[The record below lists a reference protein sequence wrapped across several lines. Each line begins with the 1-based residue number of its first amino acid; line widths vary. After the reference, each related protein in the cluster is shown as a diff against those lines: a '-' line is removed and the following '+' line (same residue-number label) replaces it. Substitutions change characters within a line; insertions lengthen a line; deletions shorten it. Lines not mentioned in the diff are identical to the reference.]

1 MDFPFFQS
9 VAFFFKETLSFFSGK
24 FDSILA
30 FFLFL
35 MGYKLFKIAIDK
47 ISLDGHKVNYRTFFV
62 LCIPAVFISLF
73 GAIFV
78 INLAQF
84 NLLIMYL
91 FGSLITGIVFAI
103 MGYLLFLKGVFQE
116 TNIEATWKDKSLLLK
131 KASPGT
137 IFCLFGVCVI
147 VFSLWKGTE
156 MVDSH
161 QKMET
166 SKTKE
171 IVSAIDRN
179 IPVIVK
185 AVEQYIGNNQ
195 NRNDNQSN
203 IRVKSINE
211 LNAESTNSE
220 GGR

>member
-24 FDSILA
+24 FDAILA

-47 ISLDGHKVNYRTFFV
+47 MSLNGHEINYRTFFI
-62 LCIPAVFISLF
+62 LCIPAVFVSLF

-84 NLLIMYL
+84 NLLIMFL
-91 FGSLITGIVFAI
+91 FGSLITGISFAI
-103 MGYLLFLKGVFQE
+103 MGYLLFLRGVFQQ
-116 TNIEATWKDKSLLLK
+116 TDIEATWKDKSLLLK

-161 QKMET
+161 QKMQT
-166 SKTKE
+166 SNTKE
-171 IVSAIDRN
+171 IVTAIDRN

-185 AVEQYIGNNQ
+185 AVEQYLGTNQ
-195 NRNDNQSN
+195 NMIDQQEN
-203 IRVKSINE
+203 IQNKSTNE
-211 LNAESTNSE
+211 LDANKANPK
-220 GGR
+220 